1 MTQEE
6 IAWDLSEMFKNT
18 EDSKIE
24 KTMEELEKRSEEII
38 SKYKGKINTPDFTFD
53 DLLELIQIQEK
64 FMADLA
70 ELNQFARLSFAGNMT
85 KPEFKFLQNKT
96 EEFSTKIRK
105 KLAFLELEI
114 GKYVYENK
122 DVLQEPSLYTYK
134 HELERTRR
142 AYPHK
147 LSEIEEQLILEKDQH
162 GVIAWQQ
169 LQAKWLN
176 TRKFDVEVEGELK
189 SLTYGEANGLLG
201 HPDRATRTSA
211 NKAIYGLLGED
222 QEIFSSAM
230 ASICGDWVKT
240 SERRKYDSPM
250 HQSLIANDVGQ
261 ETIDN
266 LMIAIEEHVGI
277 YHRYLTMKAKLL
289 NLPKLGCEDVVAP
302 LPDIPD
308 INYSWEQAQELIL
321 EAYGRFDKDFY
332 STAKDMFERNH
343 IDSSPRF
350 GKRNGAFCSTW
361 YNGQTSFIL
370 QSFTGALP
378 NVYTLGHELG
388 HAVHGYLVTRA
399 QPYTNTRYPMVIAEV
414 ASIFGELLLTD
425 LLLEKAKTKEEKK
438 AILCRVLDGAGMST
452 FQVSARVWFEQGM
465 YDTIKAGKMLDGKTI
480 SELWTTARDKI
491 YGDSVEWFDEMDWE
505 WTMKPHYYRSNF
517 RFYNYPYVFAQMF
530 VYAMYQLYLEE
541 GKSFI
546 PKLKEI
552 LQSGSSKSP
561 KEFGEI
567 LGLDITKP
575 DFWKLGLKQFERF
588 VDQLEQV
595 INE

>member
-1 MTQEE
+1 
-6 IAWDLSEMFKNT
+6 MFKNT
-18 EDSKIE
+18 EDPKIGE
-24 KTMEELEKRSEEII
+24 TIQNLDKRSEEII
-38 SKYKGKINTPDFTFD
+38 AKYKGKINIPSFTHD
-53 DLLELIQIQEK
+53 DLLELIQIQEN
-64 FMADLA
+64 FFADLG

-85 KPEFKFLQNKT
+85 KPEFRALQNKA

-105 KLAFLELEI
+105 KLAFLELEMS
-114 GKYVYENK
+114 KYVYDNT
-122 DVLQEPSLYTYK
+122 DVLQNPALEKYR
-134 HELERTRR
+134 HELERIRR

-162 GVIAWQQ
+162 GIVAWQQ

-201 HPDRATRTSA
+201 HPDRSTRTSA

-230 ASICGDWVKT
+230 ASICGDWVKI

-250 HQSLIANDVGQ
+250 HQSLIANDVDQ
-261 ETIDN
+261 KTIDN
-266 LMIAIEEHVGI
+266 LMIAIEDHVDI
-277 YHRYLTMKAKLL
+277 YHKYLKLKTKIL
-289 NLPKLGCEDVVAP
+289 GLPKLSCEDVVAP
-302 LPDIPD
+302 LPDSQD
-308 INYSWEQAQELIL
+308 IKYSWRQAQEIIL
-321 EAYGRFDKDFY
+321 EAYGKFDEAFY

-343 IDSSPRF
+343 IDASPRF

-361 YNGQTSFIL
+361 YNGKTSFIL
-370 QSFTGALP
+370 QTFTGALS
-378 NVYTLGHELG
+378 NVYTLAHELG
-388 HAVHGYLVTRA
+388 HAVHGYLVTRE
-399 QPYTNTRYPMVIAEV
+399 QTYSNTRYPMVIAEV
-414 ASIFGELLLTD
+414 ASIFGELLVTD

-438 AILCRVLDGAGMST
+438 AILSRVLDGAGMAT

-465 YDTIKAGKMLDGKTI
+465 YDAIKAGKMLDGKTI
-480 SELWTTARDKI
+480 SELWTSSRDRI
-491 YGDSVEWFDEMDWE
+491 YGDVVEWFEEMDWE

-530 VYAMYQLYLEE
+530 VYAMYQIYQDE
-541 GKSFI
+541 GESFI

-552 LQSGSSKSP
+552 LKSGSSKSP

-575 DFWKLGLKQFERF
+575 DFWKLGLKQYERF
-588 VDQLEQV
+588 VDELEELV
-595 INE
+595 G

>member
-38 SKYKGKINTPDFTFD
+38 SKYKGKINAPDFTFD